1 MTDAPVRPPPKR
13 LADFEIIRR
22 LGAGGMAE
30 VFLAKKR
37 GAEGTF
43 KLLVLKRILPA
54 YGSSRRFRTMFAE
67 EAQLATR
74 LNHPNIVQVYDFQ
87 DYGEEGQLLSMEYVE
102 GPDLR
107 KLMRAAQAKGQRIPP
122 YVAAY
127 IIAEVAKGLHYAH
140 ERKDEAGKPIDI
152 VHRDVSPQNILM
164 SFDGAVKI
172 ADFGIAS
179 ANLFREEPGVLKGK
193 TAYMSPEQARAER
206 VSRRTDIYSL
216 GVVFHELLTARPL
229 HGAAEG
235 QELLEAVRAGIVEPP
250 STYVRE
256 LPAELE
262 EVVMRALAKNPDQR
276 FQTARDMAA
285 ALSRALFQKQQL
297 VDSHVLENVLS
308 ELTTREHT
316 SPGVEPGSN
325 LPSDGQQG
333 SEALDDLSSVA
344 HVVGTAAGA
353 NESTGPGRAQRGR
366 VGREVRHVAVVT
378 LRLHGFEQL
387 ATSLGR
393 QAAAHVLEQL
403 RSTLGEVAF
412 RRGARFAW
420 DTPQAEGAESAGFAT
435 AARALVGLMANPAR
449 APLDA
454 VWLAIDV
461 HEVIRG
467 ASEDLP
473 VGLSAS
479 VGIVRGIASGE
490 RDRAGHLIA
499 HALQEPANHLADLL
513 GDHAPPGVSWVAG
526 GLYRLVRRDFVWG
539 DAPTIQIE
547 DADRLSLPQDMRIYS
562 LLRPHTR
569 QEKLDEMAVAPND
582 LIGRDAEL
590 ADLHAAYYGVVGS
603 APNAGQVSARVVYG
617 EMGIGKTALLAAF
630 LNELPPDA
638 RVLRVES
645 SPALSEVPFATISE
659 WIRELT
665 GTRIDQ
671 PFEQAREQIT
681 DAFGEFAGEQE
692 GPEVVLR
699 MAELATGRIR
709 QTVDDADVA
718 ETRQLIALGMR
729 RFFARAAMDAP
740 LVVALDGLQ
749 WSDRPSL
756 DLIVEFLRRAEPLSV
771 LVILLSRPEDRV
783 SSYIEGLVRVE
794 LKGLSAEHQLRLLQ
808 TRLGVS
814 HGVRQVCA
822 DLLPRAGGNP
832 FFLLEMVDALLERGM
847 LEIRERNGQQE
858 LVQVERLGDASL
870 SLPSTLEQLIADRLN
885 ELPPEEQSVIEWLA
899 VAGGPL
905 GLADLRLISGEDLS
919 DAVTRLAA
927 RGLCELRSDAID
939 VRHPLTRDVAYR
951 ALDRRRR
958 VRMHRALGEHLAGTP
973 LGKGLT
979 AAIVARHLA
988 RGNSRKEAARF
999 YLEAADA
1006 ARANYQT
1013 QLAKRCYRRV
1023 IALVADGDLR
1033 LLEAHE
1039 ALESICRNQG
1049 RWRER
1054 RSHLSKLR
1062 QLARQAKSAQWAA
1075 ITLLRTA
1082 QFELDSG
1089 QLSKALSSSKRGE
1102 TVATQAGSPVLE
1114 VQARTLMAEI
1124 LHDIGDMQGALSA
1137 VDRALATADG
1147 HGVPARLRAEA
1158 LRLRGTL
1165 LRRVGRVHEAVE
1177 AQAEAIAVFRRA
1189 GVRRM
1194 EARAK
1199 NSLAYALLV
1208 LGRFEDGIA
1217 LALDAIRIDLAIGGR
1232 FQIAKTLSTIG
1243 ECYASLGDLDRGLA
1257 YLRRARDAHERYG
1270 DRDSRADTLLSMA
1283 EILIDFGDVDG
1294 AETLVGDA
1302 GALTAVTGSAFD
1314 SVHEKILRALL
1325 ARVRGDHARA
1335 VMHAFDA
1342 RQAAEAQAYV
1352 AFHFYAMA
1360 IEARARVDMGEEHTG
1375 ILLATTALGA
1385 IDTLQGSEYGLATRA
1400 LGCETLR
1407 VARSPQAE
1415 EMRERAAR
1423 YARSLLEHIRDPL
1436 FRQSFVERRVV
1447 QAVLTKPGD
1456 PVDAPRGIDNPLNPP
1471 R

>member
-107 KLMRAAQAKGQRIPP
+107 KLMRSAQAKGQRIPP

-316 SPGVEPGSN
+316 SPGVEAGSN

-344 HVVGTAAGA
+344 HVLGTAAGA

-378 LRLHGFEQL
+378 LRLHGFDQL
-387 ATSLGR
+387 ATSVGR
-393 QAAAHVLEQL
+393 PAAARVLEQL

-420 DTPQAEGAESAGFAT
+420 DTPQAEGVESGGFAT

-490 RDRAGHLIA
+490 RDRAGHLIQ

-539 DAPTIQIE
+539 DAPTIKIPGAE
-547 DADRLSLPQDMRIYS
+547 ERNLPQDMRIYS

-569 QEKLDEMAVAPND
+569 EEKLLEMASASSD

-603 APNAGQVSARVVYG
+603 GLSTGQVAARVISG
-617 EMGIGKTALLAAF
+617 EMGIGKTALLTAF

-638 RVLRVES
+638 RVLRAEC
-645 SPALSEVPFATISE
+645 SPALSEVPFATVSE
-659 WIRELT
+659 WVRELT
-665 GTRIDQ
+665 GTRSDQ
-671 PFEQAREQIT
+671 PIEDARALISE
-681 DAFGEFAGEQE
+681 ALSELAGGDD
-692 GPEVVLR
+692 GPEIVER
-699 MAELATGRIR
+699 MAELATGSVRSA
-709 QTVDDADVA
+709 VDEADVA
-718 ETRQLIALGMR
+718 RSRQLVALGLR
-729 RFFARAAMDAP
+729 RFFARAALEAP
-740 LVVALDGLQ
+740 LVIALDGLQ
-749 WSDRPSL
+749 WADRPSL
-756 DLIVEFLRRAEPLSV
+756 ELVTEFLKRPEPLPILV
-771 LVILLSRPEDRV
+771 LLLARPDDRV
-783 SSYIEGLVRVE
+783 MPQLEGLVRIE
-794 LKGLSAEHQLRLLQ
+794 LKGLSSEHQLRLLQ
-808 TRLGVS
+808 ARFGVID
-814 HGVRQVCA
+814 GVRQVCA

-832 FFLLEMVDALLERGM
+832 FFLLEMVDALLERGRF
-847 LEIRERNGQQE
+847 EIHEREGGGQE
-858 LVQVERLGDASL
+858 LVAVERPGELAL
-870 SLPSTLEQLIADRLN
+870 PLPSTLEQLIADRLN
-885 ELPPEEQSVIEWLA
+885 ELPAEEQAVVEWLA

-905 GLADLRLISGEDLS
+905 GTEDLLALEGRES
-919 DAVTRLAA
+919 EEAVMRLCA
-927 RGLCELRSDAID
+927 RGLC
-939 VRHPLTRDVAYR
+939 
-951 ALDRRRR
+951 
-958 VRMHRALGEHLAGTP
+958 
-973 LGKGLT
+973 
-979 AAIVARHLA
+979 
-988 RGNSRKEAARF
+988 
-999 YLEAADA
+999 
-1006 ARANYQT
+1006 
-1013 QLAKRCYRRV
+1013 
-1023 IALVADGDLR
+1023 
-1033 LLEAHE
+1033 
-1039 ALESICRNQG
+1039 
-1049 RWRER
+1049 
-1054 RSHLSKLR
+1054 
-1062 QLARQAKSAQWAA
+1062 
-1075 ITLLRTA
+1075 
-1082 QFELDSG
+1082 
-1089 QLSKALSSSKRGE
+1089 
-1102 TVATQAGSPVLE
+1102 
-1114 VQARTLMAEI
+1114 
-1124 LHDIGDMQGALSA
+1124 
-1137 VDRALATADG
+1137 
-1147 HGVPARLRAEA
+1147 
-1158 LRLRGTL
+1158 
-1165 LRRVGRVHEAVE
+1165 
-1177 AQAEAIAVFRRA
+1177 
-1189 GVRRM
+1189 
-1194 EARAK
+1194 
-1199 NSLAYALLV
+1199 
-1208 LGRFEDGIA
+1208 
-1217 LALDAIRIDLAIGGR
+1217 
-1232 FQIAKTLSTIG
+1232 
-1243 ECYASLGDLDRGLA
+1243 
-1257 YLRRARDAHERYG
+1257 
-1270 DRDSRADTLLSMA
+1270 
-1283 EILIDFGDVDG
+1283 
-1294 AETLVGDA
+1294 
-1302 GALTAVTGSAFD
+1302 
-1314 SVHEKILRALL
+1314 
-1325 ARVRGDHARA
+1325 
-1335 VMHAFDA
+1335 
-1342 RQAAEAQAYV
+1342 
-1352 AFHFYAMA
+1352 
-1360 IEARARVDMGEEHTG
+1360 
-1375 ILLATTALGA
+1375 
-1385 IDTLQGSEYGLATRA
+1385 
-1400 LGCETLR
+1400 
-1407 VARSPQAE
+1407 
-1415 EMRERAAR
+1415 
-1423 YARSLLEHIRDPL
+1423 
-1436 FRQSFVERRVV
+1436 
-1447 QAVLTKPGD
+1447 
-1456 PVDAPRGIDNPLNPP
+1456 
-1471 R
+1471 